1 MKCIQKSNNMW
12 TQCYAQ
18 SYKPA
23 ETFMPRAGR
32 KKSQGVNIN
41 IVNLICHVSE
51 LLNLG
56 CNKNLLHISLLGV
69 CNKILENPY
78 TLTHM

>member
-12 TQCYAQ
+12 AQCYAQ
-18 SYKPA
+18 GYKAA

-51 LLNLG
+51 LFKTWDAIKIY
-56 CNKNLLHISLLGV
+56 CISLCWEYV
-69 CNKILENPY
+69 IRF
-78 TLTHM
+78 

>member
-32 KKSQGVNIN
+32 KKSQGVNIGVFCVQNKTNQIIYLSCYCTVSIFYVTTPLFHNN
-41 IVNLICHVSE
+41 INSF
-51 LLNLG
+51 
-56 CNKNLLHISLLGV
+56 
-69 CNKILENPY
+69 
-78 TLTHM
+78 